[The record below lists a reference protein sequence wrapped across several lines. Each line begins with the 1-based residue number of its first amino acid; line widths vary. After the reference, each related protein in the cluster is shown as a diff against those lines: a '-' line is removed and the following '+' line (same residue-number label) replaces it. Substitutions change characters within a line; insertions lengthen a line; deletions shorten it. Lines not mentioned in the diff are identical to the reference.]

1 MATAKE
7 LGELTVDDL
16 RRRAN
21 ELRESL
27 FQDQLKLRTGTL
39 DNPMERTNHRR
50 DLARVLTVLTQKTAP
65 QSASAQSSEASFSA
79 PEVPA
84 ASSDPEAV
92 PAKAK
97 TRARASAKKS
107 KAPARRSKS

>member
-7 LGELTVDDL
+7 LSELTVDDL
-16 RRRAN
+16 RRRAI

-39 DNPMERTNHRR
+39 DNPMERTKHRR

-65 QSASAQSSEASFSA
+65 QAPGPQAAAASPAP
-79 PEVPA
+79 PEVVA
-84 ASSDPEAV
+84 G
-92 PAKAK
+92 
-97 TRARASAKKS
+97 ASAKKP
-107 KAPARRSKS
+107 KARARAGKS